1 MFSMFVPDLM
11 HDFELGAWRAL
22 FIYILRILD
31 SVDAKLLTEVDRR
44 YVSPTFCSTD
54 QFNDGHEKVQRNL
67 GIWKGRDSP
76 VSREHQRYEAIDP
89 CCSRMWLIELQCAIP
104 VFDGL
109 LPKPHNHRIL
119 QLLFVMAHWH
129 ALAKLRLHTETTLSI
144 MDHATIM
151 LGDKLRTFQQ
161 KTCSA
166 FQTRELQRE
175 KNARVRRQVKKS
187 KQKDGLSGK
196 IVITDAKQVG
206 TPQARPGSKMTSFVQ
221 QSSSH
226 KGMVN
231 FRTEENSLNLKST
244 PSGDAHC
251 DAAQRPKVLNLNT
264 YKWHALG
271 DYTSAIRQFGTMDSY
286 STEIVSVIHRIIP
299 IT

>member
-1 MFSMFVPDLM
+1 
-11 HDFELGAWRAL
+11 
-22 FIYILRILD
+22 
-31 SVDAKLLTEVDRR
+31 
-44 YVSPTFCSTD
+44 
-54 QFNDGHEKVQRNL
+54 
-67 GIWKGRDSP
+67 
-76 VSREHQRYEAIDP
+76 
-89 CCSRMWLIELQCAIP
+89 

-109 LPKPHNHRIL
+109 LPEPHNHRIL

-144 MDHATIM
+144 MDHATIL
-151 LGDKLRTFQQ
+151 LGDKLQTFQQ

-187 KQKDGLSGK
+187 KQKDGLSSK
-196 IVITDAKQVG
+196 LVITDAKRAG
-206 TPQARPGSKMTSFVQ
+206 TAQAGPGSKTTSLVK

-226 KGMVN
+226 KGTIN
-231 FRTEENSLNLKST
+231 FRTEENLLNLKST
-244 PSGDAHC
+244 PSGNALR

-271 DYTSAIRQFGTMDSY
+271 DYTSAIRQFGTTDSY
-286 STEIVSVIHRIIP
+286 STEIVSVIHHIIP
-299 IT
+299 IF